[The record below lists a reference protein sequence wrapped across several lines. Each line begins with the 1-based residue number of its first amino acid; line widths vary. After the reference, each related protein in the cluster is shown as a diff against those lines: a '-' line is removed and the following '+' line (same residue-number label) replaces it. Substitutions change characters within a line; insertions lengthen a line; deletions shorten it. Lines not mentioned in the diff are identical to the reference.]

1 MKTKIK
7 SHGEKVTDFYDKK
20 IPKLDANHTCLT
32 VISLDSALK
41 EDDNY
46 YQQDFLKECK
56 CIEKKQLGIFMI
68 IWVIFLFLMNPTENI
83 LELFRVVS
91 KNIGHYFSNR
101 ECTHKRVLYF

>member
-1 MKTKIK
+1 MAKKLQIFTI
-7 SHGEKVTDFYDKK
+7 K

-41 EDDNY
+41 EDDNH

-68 IWVIFLFLMNPTENI
+68 I
-83 LELFRVVS
+83 
-91 KNIGHYFSNR
+91 
-101 ECTHKRVLYF
+101 

>member
-1 MKTKIK
+1 MDVFLIEDDELLEKSNTIWITLSLISKTNWNSRLFYNKNCLKIKIK

-68 IWVIFLFLMNPTENI
+68 I
-83 LELFRVVS
+83 
-91 KNIGHYFSNR
+91 
-101 ECTHKRVLYF
+101 